1 MAPESESKQE
11 EFRLPLELK
20 TVLKT
25 LRLKLVWIFV
35 IGVMACAVGLV
46 AALLLGTQK
55 YESTTVLFYQPI
67 QSYVPDTFRIYQSV
81 GEGTELTYEQ
91 GAGLIKFES
100 PDTSLWNRV
109 NMVKTLPN
117 LERLRK
123 NLSLERTIEQLGSS
137 IKVTV
142 ARDTNLMFISAFSD
156 DPEEARLIANTIRD
170 IFLATNNSMIGKD
183 LQERLSNLEQQFNAA
198 QAELQAAR
206 REFSEYIERYNIRD
220 ISIETPKYASEL
232 VDLELTL
239 GKNKQ
244 LIEIYKQRVV
254 KIKEAIA
261 SANLLVEEEQ
271 KKIEEETQKLGLT
284 PDEANNKIQQLL
296 QRIDE
301 LRKRITDP
309 VEQERLR
316 TQLIIAENEYVRGL
330 ISRSEFETAR
340 FNYEFFI
347 AQNNYSEEIEF
358 FKQQVDEIRAMTFV
372 GRGDSVASSE
382 YLKLI
387 RVMLLENELELIKI
401 KLQYV
406 IDEERYAYL
415 KSNYVGMPVIVQN
428 YIVITGRVASLEAE
442 TRGLEKIL
450 NQYRM
455 ISAKEHSDF
464 YIISDAV
471 IPLYPQESNKKL
483 IAIAVTF
490 MVFLLAFTILLASIV
505 MDQRI
510 KSVGDAKQKLNKPI
524 LGSFPFVKYNQVL
537 LPEGSKESQQ
547 IELYRIFA
555 RPLRLKYPKR
565 GATFLI
571 TSTTQG
577 EGKSTT
583 AINLATVFGRQDEH
597 VLLLD
602 AQIRK
607 TELASPF
614 KTYCQ
619 PSESNNEHTKGL
631 GEYLSYK
638 VFDIQEIIT
647 HTILPGV
654 DMIVKHDEAVIPD
667 LLQSARMRELM
678 EELKE
683 LYTIIIIE
691 GPPVLECVDSEILT
705 SYADTIIYIT
715 ACDTMKPTIIQ
726 RSLKRLQNTEI
737 PLEGIVLTKVMPVYI
752 D

>member
-35 IGVMACAVGLV
+35 IGVAACAIGLV

-67 QSYVPDTFRIYQSV
+67 ESYVPDTFRIYQTV

-117 LERLRK
+117 LEQLRMD
-123 NLSLERTIEQLGSS
+123 LALERTLESLGSA

-142 ARDTNLMFISAFSD
+142 ARDTNLMFISASSD
-156 DPEEARLIANTIRD
+156 NPEEAKLIANTIRD
-170 IFLATNNSMIGKD
+170 IFLANNNSMIGKD
-183 LQERLSNLEQQFNAA
+183 LQDRLKNLEQQFNEA
-198 QAELQAAR
+198 QGELQAAR
-206 REFSEYIERYNIRD
+206 TEFAEYIEKYNIRD
-220 ISIETPKYASEL
+220 ITIEAPKYAGEL

-239 GKNKQ
+239 DKNKQ
-244 LIEIYKQRVV
+244 QIEIYKQRVI
-254 KIKEAIA
+254 KIKEAIVT
-261 SANLLVEEEQ
+261 ANLLVEEEQ
-271 KKIEEETQKLGLT
+271 KQLEEETQELGIT
-284 PDEANNKIQQLL
+284 PDEANNKIQQLI

-301 LRKRITDP
+301 LRARSTNP

-316 TQLIIAENEYVRGL
+316 TQLAIAENEYVRGL
-330 ISRSEFETAR
+330 ISRSEFESAR
-340 FNYEFFI
+340 FEYEFFI
-347 AQNNYSEEIEF
+347 AQNSYSEEIELL
-358 FKQQVDEIRAMTFV
+358 KQQVDEIRSMTFV

-387 RVMLLENELELIKI
+387 RVLLLENELELIKTE
-401 KLQYV
+401 LQYA
-406 IDEERYAYL
+406 IDLERYTFL
-415 KSNYVGMPVIVQN
+415 KENYVDMPVIVQN
-428 YIVITGRVASLEAE
+428 YIVLTGRVASLEAE

-471 IPLYPQESNKKL
+471 TPLYPQESNKKL
-483 IAIAVTF
+483 IAIAVAF
-490 MVFLLAFTILLASIV
+490 LVFLIAFTILLARIV

-510 KSVGDAKQKLNKPI
+510 KSAGDAKQKLNKPI

-537 LPEGSKESQQ
+537 LPDGSKESQQ
-547 IELYRIFA
+547 IELYRILA

-607 TELASPF
+607 TETASPF
-614 KTYCQ
+614 ITFCQ
-619 PSESNNEHTKGL
+619 PLETDTEHSKGL

-647 HTILPGV
+647 HSTLPGV

-691 GPPVLECVDSEILT
+691 GPPVLECVDTEILT
-705 SYADTIIYIT
+705 NYADTIIYIT
-715 ACDTMKPTIIQ
+715 ACDAMKPTIIQ

-737 PLEGIVLTKVMPVYI
+737 PLEGIVLTKISPVYI
-752 D
+752 E